1 MRDKV
6 VTKVVKNG
14 CPNIIPLYALLQW

>member
-6 VTKVVKNG
+6 VTKVVKKW
-14 CPNIIPLYALLQW
+14 LFK